1 MLLIRNNITM
11 KKLFFI
17 LPLLILFSCSVQKR
31 KYQKG
36 FYVSNNKHQNKI
48 QKTVARKP
56 KKEVEN
62 NNVVLKTNTIPFFS
76 SEEINL
82 SASVDNKTALLKN
95 VRLPLLTKSND
106 SLCDII
112 ILKNGD
118 EVKAKVL
125 EISPIEIKYNKCNM
139 SDGPLYVV
147 KKSDVFM
154 IKYANG
160 LKELIKTEATP
171 TTNSPSNN
179 TPTNSYNGPLKTHS
193 YAILAFIFS
202 VLGFITYGL
211 LSIFAI
217 IFANMAI
224 KKIKQEPNIYKGE
237 PLAKAGKIMGIIM
250 LTIIAIILIFALIL
264 AVSLI

>member
-1 MLLIRNNITM
+1 M
-11 KKLFFI
+11 KKLLFI
-17 LPLLILFSCSVQKR
+17 LPLIILFSCSVQKR

-36 FYVSNNKHQNKI
+36 FYVSNNKHQNNI

-62 NNVVLKTNTIPFFS
+62 NNVVLKTNILPVFS
-76 SEEINL
+76 NEEIDL

-95 VRLPLLTKSND
+95 VRSPLLTKAND

-112 ILKNGD
+112 VLKNGD
-118 EVKAKVL
+118 EVNAKVL
-125 EISPIEIKYNKCNM
+125 EISPIELKYKKCNM
-139 SDGPLYVV
+139 PEGPLYVV

-160 LKELIKTEATP
+160 SKELIKSEVTEP
-171 TTNSPSNN
+171 TNSPSNN
-179 TPTNSYNGPLKTHS
+179 TPTNNYNGPFKTHS
-193 YAILAFIFS
+193 FAILAFIFS

-211 LSIFAI
+211 LSILAI
-217 IFANMAI
+217 IFANMAL
-224 KKIKQEPNIYKGE
+224 KKIRQEPNIYKGE

-250 LTIIAIILIFALIL
+250 LTIMTIILIFALIL

>member
-1 MLLIRNNITM
+1 M
-11 KKLFFI
+11 KKILFI

-36 FYVSNNKHQNKI
+36 FYVSNNKHQKNI

-56 KKEVEN
+56 KKETEN
-62 NNVVLKTNTIPFFS
+62 DNLISKTNTLQTYN
-76 SEEINL
+76 SENINL
-82 SASVDNKTALLKN
+82 SASLNNKTISLAK
-95 VRLPLLTKSND
+95 VHLPLLTNEND
-106 SLCDII
+106 SLCDILV
-112 ILKNGD
+112 LKNGD
-118 EVKAKVL
+118 EVNVKVL
-125 EISPIEIKYNKCNM
+125 EISPIEIKYKKCNM
-139 SDGPLYVV
+139 PEGPLYVV

-160 LKELIKTEATP
+160 SKELIKSEATEP
-171 TTNSPSNN
+171 TNSPSNN